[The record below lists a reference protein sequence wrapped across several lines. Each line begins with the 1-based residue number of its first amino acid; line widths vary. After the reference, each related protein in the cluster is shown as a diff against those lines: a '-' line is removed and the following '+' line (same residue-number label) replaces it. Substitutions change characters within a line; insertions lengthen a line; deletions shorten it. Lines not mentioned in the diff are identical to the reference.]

1 MKHKDIEKPEEQKQ
15 KEQQPVPADEES
27 RESSRKVEALLAK
40 KGELLQD
47 VLLKKEDTQLMEDL
61 LNKKDK
67 LAEDAELLLKM
78 LLKKNELLG
87 KLQRVT
93 ADYLNFQKRVP
104 RQIADAIEYE
114 KKNVIKTLLPVLDNL
129 DHTIQN
135 TSTACGEPVEST
147 QNADAL
153 VKGIKIIYDQMV
165 YTLKLHNVEQLKAVG
180 EKFDPSLHEAI
191 TQKADPQHPADTV
204 LEELQKGYKLN
215 GQVIRP
221 SRVVVN
227 KLPPEPKSAFA
238 EAATADKQ
246 ENQTSASP
254 VEPKQAAGENQ
265 KTETE
270 E

>member
-1 MKHKDIEKPEEQKQ
+1 MKHKNTEKPDKQVQ
-15 KEQQPVPADEES
+15 KEQPVPADEES
-27 RESSRKVEALLAK
+27 KESHRQLEALLAQK
-40 KGELLQD
+40 DELLQD
-47 VLLKKEDTQLMEDL
+47 VLLKKEDIQLMSDL
-61 LNKKDK
+61 LSKKDK
-67 LAEDAELLLKM
+67 LAEDIELLLKA

-114 KKNVIKTLLPVLDNL
+114 KKSVIKTLLPILDNL
-129 DHTIQN
+129 NHTIQN
-135 TSTACGEPVEST
+135 TSTACGEPARPELVEGVEPA

-153 VKGIKIIYDQMV
+153 VKGIKIIYDQMI
-165 YTLKLHNVEQLKAVG
+165 YTLKQHNVEPIKAVG

-204 LEELQKGYKLN
+204 LEELQKGYKIN

-227 KLPPEPKSAFA
+227 KLPVEQ
-238 EAATADKQ
+238 KQ
-246 ENQTSASP
+246 EVQ
-254 VEPKQAAGENQ
+254 KQATDKNPQ
-265 KTETE
+265 TDTEKQ
-270 E
+270 

>member
-1 MKHKDIEKPEEQKQ
+1 MKHKNIGKPEEQAQ

-40 KGELLQD
+40 KDELLQD

-129 DHTIQN
+129 EHTLQN
-135 TSTACGEPVEST
+135 SAAT
-147 QNADAL
+147 QGAEVL

-165 YTLKLHNVEQLKAVG
+165 YTLKLHNVEQIKAVG

-227 KLPPEPKSAFA
+227 KLPPEP
-238 EAATADKQ
+238 EPKQ
-246 ENQTSASP
+246 ACGELVEPNDQTSASP

-265 KTETE
+265 KTDTE
-270 E
+270 EQ